1 MKRSLNRLM
10 GIKMMIP
17 VMKLIMNSSDK
28 QKCSIFCYRK
38 VTRLTI
44 QLRRPTAT
52 LPCLVACL
60 CNHSLREHEVT
71 CFTNTRWCALVT
83 GSLEG
88 LLSLFCGPQ
97 IPEMH
102 GISSYTIKFVL
113 SESLCVCVW
122 FLLPCQRWAP
132 GDVHTWRTCRCLS
145 LSPSHRGLHRRWR
158 HSVRL
163 RKKMG
168 EIKHK
173 GKV

>member
-38 VTRLTI
+38 VTRLSI

-102 GISSYTIKFVL
+102 EISSYTIKFVL
-113 SESLCVCVW
+113 SESLCVCVVS
-122 FLLPCQRWAP
+122 FTLP
-132 GDVHTWRTCRCLS
+132 
-145 LSPSHRGLHRRWR
+145 
-158 HSVRL
+158 
-163 RKKMG
+163 KMG
-168 EIKHK
+168 TRWCSHMENMSMSFTITISSWSSSKMASFSTSEEK
-173 GKV
+173 NGRD